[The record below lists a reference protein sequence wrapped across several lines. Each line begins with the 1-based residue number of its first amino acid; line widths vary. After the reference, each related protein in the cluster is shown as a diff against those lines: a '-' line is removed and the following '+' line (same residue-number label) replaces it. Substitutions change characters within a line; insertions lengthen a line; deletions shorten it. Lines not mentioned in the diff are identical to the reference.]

1 MSDFQASEFDRHQS
15 WRRWKMDELAKPAH
29 PPGDE
34 PESPAT
40 QHQRRVAAAQKAA
53 EEARQREARE
63 RQAEFEKIRHQ
74 AQQEGYQDG
83 FQRGQQEGH
92 AQGMKEGEQEAR
104 QAFEEQVGKTLT
116 PLAHLAKQFDDA
128 LARLDDSMADDLVEL
143 ALLTGRQLAGE
154 ALEARPEE
162 ILRLV
167 RQLLHTEPPLV
178 GQQRLWLNP
187 DDHALVSQH
196 LADEL
201 DAANWKLQP
210 DDQLARGG
218 CRVTSAQGELD
229 ATFESRW
236 QSIKAQVRQRHH
248 KVPSHDDD
256 NPTTASSGDPEE

>member
-1 MSDFQASEFDRHQS
+1 MSDFQPSEFDRHES
-15 WRRWKMDELAKPAH
+15 WRRWKMDELAKPVQRSK
-29 PPGDE
+29 E
-34 PESPAT
+34 PESPAAI
-40 QHQRRVAAAQKAA
+40 HRRKVAAAQKAA
-53 EEARQREARE
+53 EEARQREEQARKAE
-63 RQAEFEKIRHQ
+63 YQKIRQQAE
-74 AQQEGYQDG
+74 QEGYQAG
-83 FQRGQQEGH
+83 FKRGQQEGH
-92 AQGMKEGEQEAR
+92 AEGLEAGQQEAK
-104 QAFEEQVGKTLT
+104 QALEQQISQTLT

-128 LARLDDSMADDLVEL
+128 LARLDESLADDLVKL

-154 ALEARPEE
+154 ALEAKPEE

-187 DDHALVSQH
+187 EDHALVSQH

-201 DAANWKLQP
+201 NAANWKLQP

-236 QSIKAQVRQRHH
+236 QAINAHRRQRHH
-248 KVPSHDDD
+248 KLSKD
-256 NPTTASSGDPEE
+256 NSASEASSDDRPE